1 MSDNNS
7 AQGGLLAEREAM
19 IAVAKELWSLLPDD
33 CERISCEALVFADYA
48 EYRKTAFTTS
58 GEERSIGSHVPLVR
72 AMENLRQVMYKPGKG
87 TWYKAVFN
95 IARPGQVTTNYDYN
109 TEPDWTVRPGDA
121 TYRADLEKFP
131 REPEL
136 VPDWMRSKLG

>member
-7 AQGGLLAEREAM
+7 IPSGLLAEREAM
-19 IAVAKELWSLLPDD
+19 IAVAKELWALLPDD

-48 EYRKTAFTTS
+48 EYRKTAYKAD
-58 GEERSIGSHVPLVR
+58 GESKHIGSHYPLVK
-72 AMENLRQVMYKPGKG
+72 AMENLRRVMYKPGKG

-109 TEPDWTVRPGDA
+109 TEPDWSVRPGDA

-131 REPEL
+131 REDAL
-136 VPDWMRSKLG
+136 IPDWMRAKL